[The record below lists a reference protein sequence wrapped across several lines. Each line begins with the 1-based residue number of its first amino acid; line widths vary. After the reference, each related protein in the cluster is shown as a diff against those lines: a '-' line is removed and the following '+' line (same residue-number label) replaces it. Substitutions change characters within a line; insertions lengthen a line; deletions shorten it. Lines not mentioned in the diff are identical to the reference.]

1 MFYLFPYAVIF
12 HVKTMSAQLM
22 ANIDAVRTAVRTER
36 TARAQ
41 GAASRQAHFAAV
53 MGRSIDSLIRPR
65 DWSVRDTLTENQEL
79 QEHVRSCR
87 LGRAEQRKL
96 NALVEAH
103 I

>member
-1 MFYLFPYAVIF
+1 MHSVHGFSRQLVLRFLLF
-12 HVKTMSAQLM
+12 TMLSNQVQSAF
-22 ANIDAVRTAVRTER
+22 DAVRTAMRTER

-79 QEHVRSCR
+79 
-87 LGRAEQRKL
+87 
-96 NALVEAH
+96 
-103 I
+103 